1 MLTATIASEVFVL
14 VDDDIPVS
22 NGNLIGQYP
31 VNSACCIWTQSSN
44 LPGNTVQAGTVRILL
59 VDSKVVGILRRVLE
73 VHRVTGHGDT
83 LGRTDSSAE
92 MMLNQTVSDEAGW
105 VETDFYRNKNLMR
118 FIRD

>member
-1 MLTATIASEVFVL
+1 M
-14 VDDDIPVS
+14 
-22 NGNLIGQYP
+22 
-31 VNSACCIWTQSSN
+31 
-44 LPGNTVQAGTVRILL
+44 
-59 VDSKVVGILRRVLE
+59 
-73 VHRVTGHGDT
+73 HRVSGHGDT